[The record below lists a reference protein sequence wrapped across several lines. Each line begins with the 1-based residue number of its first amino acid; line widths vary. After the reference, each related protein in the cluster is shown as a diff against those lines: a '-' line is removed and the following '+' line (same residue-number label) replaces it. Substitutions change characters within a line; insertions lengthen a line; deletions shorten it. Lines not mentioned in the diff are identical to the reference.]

1 MLAYLAVVSP
11 QSSEP
16 VQGTGGQP
24 IDLTDQALPTSA
36 YDKDATRLLTA
47 LERATREMSIRQ
59 RQSPAGATELRLGL
73 ITATDAGTGMDATVA
88 DLDLRT
94 VDFDDA
100 SDREA
105 VLEAMRELEREM
117 LSGG

>member
-1 MLAYLAVVSP
+1 
-11 QSSEP
+11 
-16 VQGTGGQP
+16 
-24 IDLTDQALPTSA
+24 
-36 YDKDATRLLTA
+36 
-47 LERATREMSIRQ
+47 
-59 RQSPAGATELRLGL
+59 
-73 ITATDAGTGMDATVA
+73 MDATVA